1 MTKHNTHAAIQPTL
15 ETDLTIDIITTDA
28 HTRLSLTNKIWF
40 CNMEGTVII
49 TGRLPAY
56 PLSLHQR
63 RHDQARDRAI

>member
-40 CNMEGTVII
+40 YKMEGTVII
-49 TGRLPAY
+49 TGRLPA
-56 PLSLHQR
+56 
-63 RHDQARDRAI
+63 